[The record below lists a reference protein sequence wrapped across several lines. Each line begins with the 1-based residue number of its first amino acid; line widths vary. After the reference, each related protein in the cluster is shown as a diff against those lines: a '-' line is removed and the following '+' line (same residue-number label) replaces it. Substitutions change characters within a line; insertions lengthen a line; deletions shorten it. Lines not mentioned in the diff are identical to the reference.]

1 MSIIE
6 TLLEQKKKRV
16 LQKIAR
22 HDFEDAR
29 GTAHAKLL
37 KESRETKLQELRY
50 VEKQISKY
58 QKERQKIYD
67 QDQKELLRA
76 LERHLVFD
84 RLNEVPGIG
93 QKYHH
98 ELATQVFRTSI
109 TDLRRANQIPGIGE
123 NKQYEID
130 KWISYYQS
138 QIPEMIKKDFP
149 GKAEIVKNSI
159 QIINEIDNFLIK
171 MNSVKKE
178 LEEKI
183 KSIDTVLTDL
193 CHVSV
198 NDFINL
204 RLAPE
209 QKNPKVDQYL
219 IGLFPEWEP
228 MPDWFKNLM

>member
-6 TLLEQKKKRV
+6 TLLEQKRKRL

-22 HDFEDAR
+22 HDFENAR

-37 KESRETKLQELRY
+37 QESRNLKSQEVGNL
-50 VEKQISKY
+50 EKQISKL
-58 QKERQKIYD
+58 QKEWQKIYD
-67 QDQKELLRA
+67 QGQKELLKA
-76 LERHLVFD
+76 LERHIVFD

-93 QKYHH
+93 QKFHY
-98 ELATQVFRTSI
+98 ELATQVFRSSI
-109 TDLRRANQIPGIGE
+109 TDLRHASQIPGIGE
-123 NKQYEID
+123 NKQRQID

-149 GKAEIVKNSI
+149 GKAEIVKISN
-159 QIINEIDNFLIK
+159 QTINEIDNTLI
-171 MNSVKKE
+171 NLRAGKKE

-193 CHVSV
+193 YQVSV

-204 RLAPE
+204 RLTPE

-219 IGLFPEWEP
+219 MGLFPEWEP